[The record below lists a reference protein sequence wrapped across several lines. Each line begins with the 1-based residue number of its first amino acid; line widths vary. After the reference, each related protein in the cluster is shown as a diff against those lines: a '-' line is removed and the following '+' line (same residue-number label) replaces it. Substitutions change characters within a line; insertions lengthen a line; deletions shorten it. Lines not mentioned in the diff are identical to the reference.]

1 MVYSSCEQGMV
12 SDTAGKKA
20 EELKSSAIASI
31 LEVTSNFMYVEDVD
45 SLLQRIVKTVSD
57 TFGLA
62 AGSIGIREKETGLFA
77 IRAAYGFA
85 PEREAEIRKVKYT
98 RERMEKDLRPEFL
111 VMKNTY
117 YVPAEAW
124 EPDVYEDMLFV
135 IHPERMEHARRFA
148 NEWHEGDFI
157 DFLMYDK
164 EGELLGYLEIDEP
177 DDHKV
182 PGDEP
187 LRAIQ
192 IFSDLAAIAIQNAE
206 LYDKVQM
213 DQRKIQLLIDLI
225 GHDVNNYAQAVSGFI
240 QLAMSRKGVPEP
252 SRKSMGKALDQVW
265 NLNRLVTNVKLYA
278 MADSQDDKD
287 LVPMDL
293 LAVVMEGA
301 SAAESYNPRKTVE
314 IQFEDDGIHKFCKM
328 NKLAKEIFVNL
339 FSNAIKFD
347 PHDEVVVE
355 AKIEGLTEE
364 GREFWCVT
372 ILDNGPGIADIMKEK
387 IFDRFTQ
394 AASVGGGG
402 GSGLGL
408 HISKTLITS
417 YKGKIWVEDRVMGM
431 PSEGSAFKVC
441 LPKAVGPF

>member
-1 MVYSSCEQGMV
+1 MDPETPSNN
-12 SDTAGKKA
+12 AGRP
-20 EELKSSAIASI
+20 KSPAIASI
-31 LEVTSNFMYVEDVD
+31 LDVTSDFMYVEDVD
-45 SLLQRIVKTVSD
+45 TLLQKIVKTVSD
-57 TFGLA
+57 TFGLTA
-62 AGSIGIREKETGLFA
+62 ASIGIREKETGLFA

-98 RERMEKDLRPEFL
+98 QERMERDLRPEFL
-111 VMKNTY
+111 VLKNTY

-135 IHPERMEHARRFA
+135 IHPERMDRARRFA
-148 NEWHEGDFI
+148 NEWHEGDFV
-157 DFLMYDK
+157 DFLMYDRH
-164 EGELLGYLEIDEP
+164 GDLLGYLEIDEP

-182 PGDEP
+182 PGDDT

-206 LYDKVQM
+206 LYDKSQI
-213 DQRKIQLLIDLI
+213 DQKKIQLLIDLI

-265 NLNRLVTNVKLYA
+265 NLNRLVTSVKLYA
-278 MADSQDDKD
+278 MADSQEDKD
-287 LVPMDL
+287 LTTMDL
-293 LAVVMEGA
+293 VEVVREGA
-301 SAAESYNPRKTVE
+301 SAAESYNPNKTVE
-314 IQFEDDGIHKFCKM
+314 VQFEDDRTPKFCRM

-347 PHDEVVVE
+347 PHEEVVIK

-364 GREFWCVT
+364 GREFWVVT
-372 ILDNGPGIADIMKEK
+372 VADNGPGIDDSIKEK

-402 GSGLGL
+402 SGLGL
-408 HISKTLITS
+408 HIAKTLTTS
-417 YKGKIWVEDRVMGM
+417 YKGSIWVEDRILGV

-441 LPKAVGPF
+441 VPKAAKPA